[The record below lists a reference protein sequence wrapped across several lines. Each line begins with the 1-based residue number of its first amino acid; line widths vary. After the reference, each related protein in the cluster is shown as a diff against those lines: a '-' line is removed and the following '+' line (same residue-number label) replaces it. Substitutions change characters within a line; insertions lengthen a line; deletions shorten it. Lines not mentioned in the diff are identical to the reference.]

1 MPTLREVRAAR
12 LMTVRSLAERAGVAF
27 STVHL
32 IETGRSAPRFA
43 VIEKLS
49 AALGVE
55 PAEVEE
61 FAAAIAA
68 VAEGKATAVAVG

>member
-12 LMTVRSLAERAGVAF
+12 LLTVRALAERAGVAF

-32 IETGRSAPRFA
+32 IEKGTSLPRFE
-43 VIEKLS
+43 VIQKLS

-55 PAEVEE
+55 PAEVDE

-68 VAEGKATAVAVG
+68 VAEGKATAVAAG